1 MGPGTSTW
9 QTVLDLDFS
18 GQISQS
24 LATDGPKTIGGLVWT
39 KSNSVNDQVPMAL
52 VNGSGVIIQ
61 PNSACDYHGGT
72 RTCPML
78 SIPLSSLL
86 AGISLRGGVR
96 IWCYISADTLAD
108 DGYPAYENS
117 LLAVDSGSMTW
128 SWQSSRGVQNAGGGT
143 FALKRTINNSS
154 DTVVPSNVAA
164 FASNQVHIL
173 EVPVLGGFD
182 SSVLYGPWS
191 AGWPA
196 LAAAIQPGTTF
207 DNGIVVG
214 GGRTEAFN
222 PLASNMVLVLGA
234 VAFGSASHPSFTIAR
249 IRVDVL
255 PNQV

>member
-1 MGPGTSTW
+1 MSYQENRET
-9 QTVLDLDFS
+9 
-18 GQISQS
+18 SQS

-39 KSNSVNDQVPMAL
+39 KSNSANDQVPMAL
-52 VNGSGVIIQ
+52 VNGVGVIIQ
-61 PNSACDYHGGT
+61 PNSTCDYHGAT

-86 AGISLRGGVR
+86 AGISIRSGVR
-96 IWCYISADTLAD
+96 IWCYISADTLAV
-108 DGYPAYENS
+108 DGYPTYETS
-117 LLAVDSGSMTW
+117 LIAVDSGSMIW
-128 SWQSSRGVQNAGGGT
+128 SWQSSRGVQSAGGGT
-143 FALKRTINNSS
+143 FFVKRTINNNS
-154 DTVVPSNVAA
+154 DLIVPANVAA
-164 FASNQVHIL
+164 FATNQVLVL
-173 EVPVLGGFD
+173 EVPVLGGFN

-207 DNGIVVG
+207 DSGIIG
-214 GGRTEAFN
+214 GGRVEAFN

-234 VAFGSASHPSFTIAR
+234 VAFGSASHPAFTIAR